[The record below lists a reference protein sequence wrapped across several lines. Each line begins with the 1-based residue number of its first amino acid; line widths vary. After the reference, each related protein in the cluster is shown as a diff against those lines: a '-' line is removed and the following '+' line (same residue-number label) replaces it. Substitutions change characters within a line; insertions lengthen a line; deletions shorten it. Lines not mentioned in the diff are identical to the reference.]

1 MIKLAIFDMDGTVFE
16 SHLDWIKIRE
26 ELAIETGGN
35 ILKEIYRDD
44 GVDKGRLEILENYE
58 KENTLK
64 TRPIRGIA
72 DFLLYLGDGNVA
84 AVLVT
89 NNNRE
94 NAYFLLNKFN
104 LNFDLV
110 ITREMGLWKPEPGA
124 FLYAMAEY
132 RCKPGETI
140 AIGDSHY
147 DVWASRRARV
157 PHIFIINNS
166 RVMQLIGAN
175 AEDVTYFD
183 DYRDLKE
190 MLPTFNI

>member
-16 SHLDWIKIRE
+16 SHLDWLKIRE
-26 ELAIETGGN
+26 ELEIEKGGN
-35 ILKEIYRDD
+35 ILKEIYKDD
-44 GVDKGRLEILENYE
+44 GVDESRLEILENYE

-72 DFLLYLGDGNVA
+72 DFLLYLTDGNVTT
-84 AVLVT
+84 VLIT

-94 NAYFLLNKFN
+94 NTYFLLNKFN

-110 ITREMGLWKPEPGA
+110 ITREMKLWKPDPDG

-132 RCKPGETI
+132 RCKPEETI

-147 DVWASRRARV
+147 DVRASRRARV
-157 PHIFIINNS
+157 PHIFIIKNS

-175 AEDVTYFD
+175 AEDVTYFE

>member
-16 SHLDWIKIRE
+16 SHLDWLKIRE
-26 ELAIETGGN
+26 ELRIEKGGN

-44 GVDKGRLEILENYE
+44 CVDKVRMEILENYE

-72 DFLLYLGDGNVA
+72 DFLLYLTDGNVTT
-84 AVLVT
+84 VLIT

-94 NAYFLLNKFN
+94 NTYFLLKKFN
-104 LNFDLV
+104 LNFDLI
-110 ITREMGLWKPEPGA
+110 ITREMRLWKPDPDG

-132 RCKPGETI
+132 HCKPEETI

-147 DVWASRRARV
+147 DVRASRRAHV
-157 PHIFIINNS
+157 SHIFIIKNS
-166 RVMQLIGAN
+166 RFVQMIDAN
-175 AEDVTYFD
+175 AEDVTYFK
-183 DYRDLKE
+183 DYRDLKN